1 MTSMISKWKKTS
13 ICCEMEDDQQL
24 LANGRQLQFLVNGR
38 QLQIFNTGNTKT
50 ISTSGKAV

>member
-13 ICCEMEDDQQL
+13 ICCEMEDDLQF
-24 LANGRQLQFLVNGR
+24 LACGRQLQFLVNGR
-38 QLQIFNTGNTKT
+38 QLQNFNTGNTKI